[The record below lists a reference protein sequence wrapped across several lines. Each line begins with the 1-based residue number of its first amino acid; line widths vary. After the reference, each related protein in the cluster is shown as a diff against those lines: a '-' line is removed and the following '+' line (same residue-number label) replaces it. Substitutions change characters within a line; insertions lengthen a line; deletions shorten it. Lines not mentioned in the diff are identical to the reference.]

1 MRNPEVFHFEFYKW
15 EKKIR
20 DRPFLRQPFGD
31 KWEEYTWS
39 EVGQMGRRLA
49 NGLKE
54 LGLKPKSHIG
64 IISKNCREWVIA
76 DLAII
81 MGGFVSVPFFPT
93 LSGRELKEV
102 LTVGD
107 VDALFIGKLD
117 DFDDMK
123 TGIPEDLPI
132 IKFPHYNGNAKIDIG
147 LDWFDLINRNAPMLE
162 NVVLAMNDI
171 WSIIFTS
178 GTTGKPKGVVID
190 YRALDSTQLIMLN
203 KNPLKFSSKGNNHF
217 FSYLPLNHI
226 AERMLAENACFHF
239 GGSLSF
245 CESIDRFPHN
255 LRSVKPTVFFG
266 VPRIYTKFQQAIQVK
281 MPQKKIDT
289 LLKLPV
295 IAALVKRKIKK
306 NLGMSRTRV
315 WSCGAAPLSVS
326 QKLWFQ
332 SIGMPITEGYGSTE
346 TSGFITVLLPQDKE
360 LASVGQPMDGV
371 KAKADPNTGEILINA
386 PWLMKGYY
394 KDLGKTHEVLH
405 EGWYRTGDQG
415 YIDPDGFVF
424 LTGRLKDTFKT
435 SKGKFIIPAPMEWE
449 LEQNELVEQTCICGI
464 GCDQPMA
471 LAVLSENT
479 KHKSKEYISNS
490 LESTLDQFNK
500 HRKGY
505 QAVSAI
511 VVMKEQWSIANNLLT
526 PTLKVK
532 RNELNNQFKSKIQI
546 WAQMKGKVIFEA

>member
-1 MRNPEVFHFEFYKW
+1 MGNPEVFNFEFYKW

-39 EVGQMGRRLA
+39 EVGQMARKLA
-49 NGLKE
+49 NGLKG

-93 LSGRELKEV
+93 LSGVELKEV

-117 DFDDMK
+117 EFDDMK

-132 IKFPHYNGNAKIDIG
+132 IRVPHYKGNAKIDIG

-190 YRALDSTQLIMLN
+190 YRALDSTQLITLN

-245 CESIDRFPHN
+245 CESIDSFPHN
-255 LRSVKPTVFFG
+255 LRSVQPTVFFG
-266 VPRIYTKFQQAIQVK
+266 VPRIYTKFQQAIQAK

-371 KAKADPNTGEILINA
+371 KAKADPNTGEILISA

-394 KDLGKTHEVLH
+394 KDLEKTYEVLH

-415 YIDPDGFVF
+415 YIDSKGFVF
-424 LTGRLKDTFKT
+424 LTGRIKDTFKT

-464 GCDQPMA
+464 GCDQPIA
-471 LAVLSENT
+471 LAVLSEHA
-479 KHKSKEYISNS
+479 KHKSKEYITNS
-490 LESTLDQFNK
+490 LEGTLDQFNK
-500 HRKGY
+500 DRKGY
-505 QAVSAI
+505 QAVSVI
-511 VVMKEQWSIANNLLT
+511 VVMKEEWSIANNLLT

-532 RNELNNQFKSKIQI
+532 RNELNKQFKSEIQI
-546 WAQMKGKVIFEA
+546 WAKMKEKVIFEK